1 MPFIQFPHN
10 LCHLHHQFWISPN
23 IILRSHTSS
32 TRIKEH
38 LFPLEFDPTPK
49 ASITEKPGL
58 GIIYKV
64 DQNKLRRDAFKKIYV
79 KISQKIKI

>member
-1 MPFIQFPHN
+1 M
-10 LCHLHHQFWISPN
+10 
-23 IILRSHTSS
+23 
-32 TRIKEH
+32 
-38 LFPLEFDPTPK
+38 EFDPTPK